1 MQRALDLRLPW
12 QRMDELVQ
20 PDRRFQVREGL
31 ALVVEQLQVGDQA
44 ERIGHGDDARH
55 QPDPVPGHASRVV
68 HAFFSPQGLAGAGA
82 ALVAEVQH
90 SGSEVSE
97 VKLWRPAGLP
107 QYGGPRTDDP
117 GGGHHCCRVDFG
129 FLVRGQVGS
138 VARVMWLAS
147 CQSCQGDGQKFTSFQ
162 SEMGEGLKRDA

>member
-1 MQRALDLRLPW
+1 MQCTLDLRLPW

-31 ALVVEQLQVGDQA
+31 ALIVEQLQVGDEA

-55 QPDPVPGHASRVV
+55 QPDPVPGHAGRVV

-97 VKLWRPAGLP
+97 VKLRRPAGLP
-107 QYGGPRTDDP
+107 QYGRP
-117 GGGHHCCRVDFG
+117 GADNPSRSHGGSQVDG
-129 FLVRGQVGS
+129 ELLIEQS
-138 VARVMWLAS
+138 VAPVWQGRPRLQAVRVVRVVGWIS
-147 CQSCQGDGQKFTSFQ
+147 RCPV
-162 SEMGEGLKRDA
+162 